1 MLDLSKTRADL
12 LSENEELRA
21 ELKHLR
27 EIAQAREK
35 LQDIR
40 RLAETGKGAL
50 IENSQDAFITVST
63 DGRIMDANAAA
74 ETITG
79 YSRSE
84 LVGST
89 VGRFIRDPA
98 LVTEMA
104 RRLSGETPLRNYQL
118 NIEHRQGHAVPL
130 LCNAIA
136 LRDAD
141 GQPCGWIASARDI
154 SDVKRWA
161 DKLRKN
167 ELRFHAIADS
177 SNNWE
182 YWLEANGSLA
192 YVSPACQEMS
202 GLSPEELSQNPGLLR
217 SIIHPEDRD
226 FFTRHHPEPAD
237 TGLHPPLE
245 FRILSKTGKV
255 HWILHHCQP
264 VFGARG
270 QFLGRRA
277 TNQDITNRKIFEL
290 EREHDEQRLKQL
302 TQQLVT
308 VQEAERRR
316 ISQDLH
322 DDIGQA
328 MTALILQLNT
338 VCQILAPDQTE
349 ARNQLQEAI
358 RVVEALMNQVR
369 QLAYQL
375 RPPALDSMPLAK
387 ALASLC
393 STFAQR
399 SGMEVHFST
408 DPDLPPVPNI
418 QATALYRLV
427 QEGLTNTVKHARA
440 ASVWIS
446 LDYADGE
453 ICLSVE
459 DNGEG
464 FDPKDVSAGMG
475 LQGIRDRFLILNG
488 NLNIESAP
496 GLGTHLYGSIPLTNH
511 SL

>member
-1 MLDLSKTRADL
+1 MLDLSKTQVQL
-12 LSENEELRA
+12 LSENEKLRA
-21 ELKHLR
+21 ELKRLR
-27 EIAQAREK
+27 EIVRASENP
-35 LQDIR
+35 QDIR
-40 RLAETGKGAL
+40 RLADTGKHGL
-50 IENSQDAFITVST
+50 IETSLDAFVTVSP

-79 YSRSE
+79 YSRAE
-84 LVGST
+84 LVGSA
-89 VGRFIRDPA
+89 VGRFFRDPA
-98 LVTEMA
+98 QATEMA
-104 RRLSGETPLRNYQL
+104 RWLSKETAVRNYQL

-130 LCNAIA
+130 LCNAVV
-136 LRDAD
+136 LTDAD
-141 GQPCGWIASARDI
+141 GHQCGWIASARDI
-154 SDVKRWA
+154 SEVKRWA
-161 DKLRKN
+161 EKLRKN
-167 ELRFHAIADS
+167 EIRFHAIADS

-192 YVSPACQEMS
+192 YVSPACQNIS
-202 GLSPEELSQNPGLLR
+202 GFSPEELTRNPGLLQT
-217 SIIHPEDRD
+217 IVHPEDRAV
-226 FFTRHHPEPAD
+226 FSHHHAEPAD
-237 TGLHPPLE
+237 MGLHPPLE
-245 FRILSKTGKV
+245 FRILSKTGEE

-277 TNQDITNRKIFEL
+277 TNQDITSRKNFEL

-338 VCQILAPDQTE
+338 VCPKLAPDQTE
-349 ARNQLQEAI
+349 ARDQLQESI
-358 RVVEALMNQVR
+358 RIVEALTNQVR
-369 QLAYQL
+369 ELAYQL

-393 STFAQR
+393 SSFAQR
-399 SGMEVHFST
+399 SSMEVHFST

-440 ASVWIS
+440 ASVWVS

-464 FDPKDVSAGMG
+464 FDPKDVSDGMG
-475 LQGIRDRFLILNG
+475 LQGIRDRFMILNG

-496 GLGTHLYGSIPLTNH
+496 GLGY
-511 SL
+511 